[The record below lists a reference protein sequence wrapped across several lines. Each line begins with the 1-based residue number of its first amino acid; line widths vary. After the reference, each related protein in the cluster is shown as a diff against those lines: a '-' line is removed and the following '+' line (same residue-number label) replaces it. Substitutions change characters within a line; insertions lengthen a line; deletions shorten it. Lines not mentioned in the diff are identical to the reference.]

1 MPSRRDLDW
10 SNTGSVHGL
19 IERLQK
25 RHNCVADLFRNLS
38 STFTWFYIFWVS
50 SFYSCVWGRNPI
62 VAIHMKAT
70 EQYFHM
76 THLLTLATFWS
87 DQGSRPLLLTLHFY
101 SRFNISLEART
112 TFCHTV
118 IFTPILE
125 YSISY
130 PQLRYS
136 ACNSY
141 SDSFIFFYWQSI
153 LLPSDSRFGFPFC
166 SAIQC

>member
-1 MPSRRDLDW
+1 MPSRRDLDL
-10 SNTGSVHGL
+10 SNTRSVHRL

-25 RHNCVADLFRNLS
+25 RYSCVADLFRNLS
-38 STFTWFYIFWVS
+38 TWFYLFWVS
-50 SFYSCVWGRNPI
+50 SFYSCVWGRNPVVLPFI
-62 VAIHMKAT
+62 SVLSHD
-70 EQYFHM
+70 
-76 THLLTLATFWS
+76 TFVDLSNFLEWS
-87 DQGSRPLLLTLHFY
+87 WRPRLLTLHLY
-101 SRFNISLEART
+101 SRFNRSLEAKT

-130 PQLRYS
+130 PQLRAS

-141 SDSFIFFYWQSI
+141 SDSFIFCYWQSI
-153 LLPSDSRFGFPFC
+153 LLPSDSRFGFPCC